1 MPGTTPNRG
10 YPYPVN
16 GDSPFDMPQAMQDL
30 AEAFD
35 VDMQNLSDSIL
46 RRPACKVSNRLADP
60 QTFHGDVIAECSFN
74 FVELDSDS
82 ISDLV
87 NFPTRLTPT
96 SAGLWMAVG
105 QIVLGT
111 QQSGARDLYVAA
123 NGVALDRQ
131 NFHSGGLTGSTQITV
146 GSMSFMDG
154 VDDYFTLLFEA
165 DRALEDFF
173 VSQKSFA
180 CFRLNNV

>member
-10 YPYPVN
+10 YPYPTL
-16 GDSPFDMPQAMQDL
+16 GDSFADWPVQIENLARAVDTDM
-30 AEAFD
+30 E
-35 VDMQNLSDSIL
+35 NLDNSVL
-46 RRPACKVSNRLADP
+46 RRPAAKVSNRLAEP
-60 QTFHGDVIAECSFN
+60 QTFHADVIAECTFN
-74 FVELDSDS
+74 FTEFDSDN
-82 ISDLV
+82 IADLA

-96 SAGLWMAVG
+96 SAGLWLAVG
-105 QIVLGT
+105 QIVVGT
-111 QQSGARDLYVAA
+111 AQAGATDLYVAA

-131 NFHSGGLTGSTQITV
+131 NFHGSGLTGSKQITV

-165 DRALEDFF
+165 DRGLEDFF
-173 VSQKSFA
+173 ITQKSFA

>member
-16 GDSPFDMPQAMQDL
+16 ADSPFDMPQAVENLARAFDLDMQDL
-30 AEAFD
+30 D
-35 VDMQNLSDSIL
+35 DSIL
-46 RRPACKVSNRLADP
+46 RRPAAKVSNRLATP
-60 QTFHGDVIAECSFN
+60 QTFHADVIAECTFN
-74 FVELDSDS
+74 FTEFDSDS
-82 ISDLV
+82 IADLT

-96 SAGLWMAVG
+96 SSGLWLCVG
-105 QIVLGT
+105 QIVMGT
-111 QQSGARDLYVAA
+111 AQAGARDLYVAA
-123 NGVALDRQ
+123 NGIALDRQ
-131 NFHSGGLTGSTQITV
+131 NFHSNANTGSFQITV

-165 DRALEDFF
+165 DRGLEDFE
-173 VSQKSFA
+173 VSQKSMA